1 MRKVENLLFSSNNLY
16 LNLKNNSY
24 LQDLP
29 VQKTTKEQISRNYF
43 SNSKQNTV
51 QDNSKISPAYVYEKG
66 SSENRFYGK
75 IVYERPQSK
84 IHVCQQQEN
93 STKVLSNNAT
103 NSTSKKII
111 GASTIPS
118 VFRKLENLTNDIR
131 KKISDSLKKT
141 KINAIRTELKVGLE
155 ALRGVTDNNLKYA
168 INFFEHALQDK
179 PSDIIITNEKSELS
193 QKIKKNIDYK
203 KASEKVISVAG
214 ELLPTMK
221 VGEEYGKNK
230 KEFPVTFSK
239 EHDLDL
245 YLAINNANLYFK
257 KENEDTISIW
267 LQDTYNF
274 DNATLK
280 ENSIELI
287 DDWLKGKLT
296 FGKWLNEF
304 GQDLEKNHI
313 VNDYEIK
320 IKIETVRI
328 LIPQ

>member
-1 MRKVENLLFSSNNLY
+1 MKSIVLTSNNLN
-16 LNLKNNSY
+16 LNLKNSSC
-24 LQDLP
+24 LQNP
-29 VQKTTKEQISRNYF
+29 SAQKSTAEQISKSYL
-43 SNSKQNTV
+43 SPSKQNTA
-51 QDNSKISPAYVYEKG
+51 QNNSKISPAYVYEKG
-66 SSENRFYGK
+66 FPADEFYGK

-84 IHVCQQQEN
+84 IHVSQQQEN
-93 STKVLSNNAT
+93 SIKALSNNAT

-131 KKISDSLKKT
+131 EKISDSLKKT
-141 KINAIRTELKVGLE
+141 EINAIRTELKVGLE
-155 ALRGVTDNNLKYA
+155 ALRTVKGNELKYA
-168 INFFEHALQDK
+168 INFLEHALQDK
-179 PSDIIITNEKSELS
+179 PSDMIITNEKSELS
-193 QKIKKNIDYK
+193 KKIKKNIDYK
-203 KASEKVISVAG
+203 KASEKVILVAG
-214 ELLPTMK
+214 GLLPTMK
-221 VGEEYGKNK
+221 VGEEYDKNK
-230 KEFPVTFSK
+230 KEFSVTFSK

-313 VNDYEIK
+313 VNEYEIK
-320 IKIETVRI
+320 IKIETVKI